1 MEKISGLYNNLKQE
15 VDQISDSIDISTKVL
30 DLDLKERQLFEHE
43 RISAEQRNQ
52 IEQLQSQFEKE
63 KLSSICLL
71 DKLELKD
78 ADLLET
84 RQHLEKEV
92 AAKVE
97 LAKELEE
104 KQTDL
109 LETLRRVRKS
119 VVDSDDSENE
129 EMGDRTMVD
138 EPGGLDCSENT
149 SIEDFLDC

>member
-71 DKLELKD
+71 DKNKDMIEKWKKAKAAYEEQMTEAYFLK
-78 ADLLET
+78 
-84 RQHLEKEV
+84 
-92 AAKVE
+92 
-97 LAKELEE
+97 
-104 KQTDL
+104 
-109 LETLRRVRKS
+109 
-119 VVDSDDSENE
+119 VVGILNFE
-129 EMGDRTMVD
+129 
-138 EPGGLDCSENT
+138 
-149 SIEDFLDC
+149 